1 MLGPGGAVMLPHA
14 VSPVPSIATA
24 ATQLGTG
31 SKFTISI
38 LCDLAQCG
46 VRLGQS
52 GLAMIVI
59 GSLAL
64 IAAALYFGMCNCP
77 QIIVRVTSITDG

>member
-1 MLGPGGAVMLPHA
+1 M
-14 VSPVPSIATA
+14 
-24 ATQLGTG
+24 
-31 SKFTISI
+31 